1 MDSTW
6 TTVYETILRT
16 KGEEAIASKW
26 LHRKSAFYY
35 KVADSSLSGLMAV
48 ISFSISFLEKE
59 NLIEG
64 YITYLSFSVGML
76 ALIQQLTNLSGKNST
91 HKSTA
96 LEYEDIVNI
105 VSSELAKPRDKREKI
120 EGFMKEIN
128 NKMIS
133 CNKNAPHVYQCI
145 TNKFYKKFGHLKMA
159 SPVSID
165 HINAIVVNSGNEREN
180 LIQSPIDINNNST
193 DTTDTIQDKWQHSQL
208 KSPLCSISTT
218 KKLNLLSSEFESH
231 IAHKQIHIDPTLS
244 LNYEVNRLNA
254 EFSAQNTP
262 TNLRIDINAESIPV
276 PNQTV

>member
-1 MDSTW
+1 M
-6 TTVYETILRT
+6 YETILRT

-48 ISFSISFLEKE
+48 ISFSVSFLEQEK
-59 NLIEG
+59 LIEG

-159 SPVSID
+159 SPMSID
-165 HINAIVVNSGNEREN
+165 HINAIVVNSGDECED
-180 LIQSPIDINNNST
+180 LIQSQLHTNTNDIKL
-193 DTTDTIQDKWQHSQL
+193 QPKRG
-208 KSPLCSISTT
+208 SISTT
-218 KKLNLLSSEFESH
+218 RKQNLLSSEFESH
-231 IAHKQIHIDPTLS
+231 IAHKQIHIDPNPS
-244 LNYEVNRLNA
+244 LNYEVSRLNA
-254 EFSAQNTP
+254 EISAQNTP
-262 TNLRIDINAESIPV
+262 KAKNIRIDINAESIP
-276 PNQTV
+276 PADRIE